1 MKKYVIFLF
10 AFFAFGV
17 QAEIYKWVDS
27 AGNVHYGDQPDSSGA
42 KKMKKLPG
50 LSTYAPPQAPKKPET
65 LEMETDV
72 EDSDG
77 EPVQAAP
84 KEKFTY
90 RELSIVS
97 PDEGATVRSSPGSV
111 TVFVALAPVLRK
123 DDYLQVILDGTAL
136 KPKYHS
142 TVLQLENVDRGEHRL
157 VVAVYDKDGKKLL
170 QSPTRVFQLHRTIAR
185 RPQPRG

>member
-1 MKKYVIFLF
+1 MMKYTIFLF
-10 AFFAFGV
+10 AFFVFGV

-27 AGNVHYGDQPDSSGA
+27 AGNVHYGDQPDSSAA
-42 KKMKKLPG
+42 KKMKALPG
-50 LSTYAPPQAPKKPET
+50 LSTYAPPAVPETPATEMEVEESGDVPVPAAPKK
-65 LEMETDV
+65 
-72 EDSDG
+72 
-77 EPVQAAP
+77 Q
-84 KEKFTY
+84 FTY

-157 VVAVYDKDGKKLL
+157 AVAVFDKDGKKLL
-170 QSPTRVFQLHRTIAR
+170 QSPARVFQLHRTIAR